1 MDLPAGQQCTHS
13 VEEQALS
20 VEPWEISLRQISGG
34 PFLGNM
40 HIASLGDILL
50 YRDCWSQRTL
60 ATGALPKGYFLLGT
74 GVNTASGIQ
83 WCGSDTNDRLL
94 AVAPPNTEVDFIM
107 PAHSAYIAV
116 LLPISYWNLIFGEVN
131 ADKSAG
137 SALLHLPCNSVRGKR
152 FVRRLNQMID
162 RYQFNPAL
170 LNNAQEQR
178 TAQTSLLD
186 DLAVVASEPGK
197 IKVREKAG
205 RRTLKRALEHGE
217 NLREKIS
224 VPRFAE
230 QLEVSQ
236 RSLELSF
243 KQCLGITPR
252 QYLSLQRMHGV
263 HTELLQRAP
272 YSRCVTAVATAWGF
286 TELGR
291 FASEYRRVFGELPTH
306 TLNREQQ
313 RTPRSLREFLH

>member
-1 MDLPAGQQCTHS
+1 MELPAGQQYTHS
-13 VEEQALS
+13 VEEQALA
-20 VEPWEISLRQISGG
+20 VDPWEINLRQISGG
-34 PFLGNM
+34 SFLGNM

-60 ATGALPKGYFLLGT
+60 ATGALPKDYFLLAT

-94 AVAPPNTEVDFIM
+94 AVAPPNTEIDFIM

-116 LLPISYWNLIFGEVN
+116 LLPISYWNLIFGEQV
-131 ADKSAG
+131 AGKSPRPAPSHVHCD
-137 SALLHLPCNSVRGKR
+137 SAQGKY
-152 FVRRLNQMID
+152 FVQRLNQIID
-162 RYQFNPAL
+162 RYQVNPARL
-170 LNNAQEQR
+170 DDGLDQLA
-178 TAQTSLLD
+178 AQTVVLD
-186 DLAVVASEPGK
+186 VVSAIARGPDTPAIRAS
-197 IKVREKAG
+197 AG
-205 RRTLKRALEHGE
+205 HRTLKRALEYGE
-217 NLREKIS
+217 ALREKIS
-224 VPRFAE
+224 VPHFAE

-263 HTELLQRAP
+263 HTELLQRTP
-272 YSRCVTAVATAWGF
+272 RSRCVTEVATAWGF
-286 TELGR
+286 SELGR
-291 FASEYRRVFGELPTH
+291 FAGEYKRVFGELPTH

-313 RTPRSLREFLH
+313 RTLRCFRDLLH